1 MVATFTALGVGFEA
15 GPAMADVQK
24 VLFVCVHG
32 RVKQICPQFR
42 AGLRAPDGWVED
54 KIAESKQ
61 GRVVYVPKTKTYE
74 TAPVAITVLTA
85 ANKAKT
91 PLETLTQRQQDAF
104 RQANKDVTIAPLAP
118 IVNETLGGPVK
129 LFKVIAPDTKPRGF
143 MIQGRFADK
152 DADGALF
159 SVELTLSALSEK
171 ALAEARPKLEAMV
184 KGY

>member
-1 MVATFTALGVGFEA
+1 MLLVATAADLKIEPAL
-15 GPAMADVQK
+15 ADVQK

-42 AGLRAPDGWVED
+42 ASFRAPDGWTED

-61 GRVVYVPKTKTYE
+61 GRVIYVPKSKTYE
-74 TAPVAITVLTA
+74 TALVAITALTA

-91 PLETLTQRQQDAF
+91 SLETLIQRDQDAF
-104 RQANKDVTIAPLAP
+104 RQANKGATIVPLAP
-118 IVNETLGGPVK
+118 IANDKIGAPVK
-129 LFKVIAPDTKPRGF
+129 LFKIIAPDTRPRGF
-143 MIQGRFADK
+143 MIQGRFADE

-159 SVELTLSALSEK
+159 SVELTLSALTEK
-171 ALAEARPKLEAMV
+171 ALAEARPKLDAMV